1 MMEMI
6 EANWPLLLVA
16 FLIGLAI
23 AWFLFNASRRTK
35 VTGERQDVL
44 DEGAA
49 PAARNQA
56 LIDSAPAAS
65 AGPSHSPSSS
75 PAPTARATPKEA
87 PSTVPPATPMG
98 LAGTGAAVSASVEDA
113 QETRAEEVV
122 DTPSSTETPA
132 PTQPRAPAP
141 ASAPVPAPAPV
152 TTSPAADGRDD
163 LTRLKGVGPKLAA
176 ALEGLGI
183 TSLET
188 IANWDDAQIDRVDS
202 KLGRF
207 QGRIRRD
214 DWVTQARL
222 LTDGDKAAYEAR
234 FGRLD

>member
-56 LIDSAPAAS
+56 LIDSAPAAG
-65 AGPSHSPSSS
+65 AAPSPS
-75 PAPTARATPKEA
+75 PAPTASATRKEA

-98 LAGTGAAVSASVEDA
+98 LAGTGTAVSASVEDA

-132 PTQPRAPAP
+132 PAQPQAPAP
-141 ASAPVPAPAPV
+141 ALATASLN
-152 TTSPAADGRDD
+152 ADGKDD

-188 IANWDDAQIDRVDS
+188 IANWDDAEIDRVDS

-222 LTDGDKAAYEAR
+222 LTGGDKAAYEAK